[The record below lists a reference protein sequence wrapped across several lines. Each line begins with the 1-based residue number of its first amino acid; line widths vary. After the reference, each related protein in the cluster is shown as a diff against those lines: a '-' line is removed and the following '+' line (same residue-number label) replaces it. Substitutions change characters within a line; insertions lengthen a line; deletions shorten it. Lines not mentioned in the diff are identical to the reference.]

1 MDLAKSMLS
10 QSSFGQSIFGA
21 EEVERIFADRARVQR
36 MLDFEAALAR
46 AEAGARV
53 IPGQAAGPIADK
65 CRADLFDL
73 GALAVGARKAG
84 NLAIP
89 LIKQLTQ
96 LVAKENAEAAR
107 YVHWGATSQ
116 DVIDTGLV
124 LELRDALGWID
135 EQAGELCEEL
145 ARLAN
150 AHRATVVA
158 GRTWMQHAVP
168 ISYGV
173 KVAGWLDAM
182 IRHRARL
189 RETRRRVLVLQFGG
203 AAGTLSVLGGKGIE
217 VSEALAGDLRQ
228 QLPSVTWHAHRDRV
242 AEVATTVALLT
253 GTLGKIARDVSLQM
267 QTEVGELSE
276 PAGEGRGGSS
286 TMPQKRNPVGCAMIL
301 AAAIRVPGL
310 TSTMLSAMPQ
320 EHERGLGGWHA
331 EWETLPEIVR
341 LCAGALRWT
350 AEVIGGLEVDAER
363 MKQNLELTQGLIF
376 AEAVA
381 MKLAEKV
388 GNAAAHEMLESASR
402 RAIREKKHLRE
413 VLSADSAVMGQIGA
427 KEVAEIFD
435 ATRQLGAADEFI
447 DRAIAAARQPAP
459 TPERRAQNSAPRIKQ
474 SSRAQVRQSTKR
486 RK

>member
-1 MDLAKSMLS
+1 MLS
-10 QSSFGQSIFGA
+10 QSLFGQSMFGA

-53 IPGQAAGPIADK
+53 IPVQVAGPIAEK
-65 CRADLFDL
+65 CRVDFFDL
-73 GALAVGARKAG
+73 GVLATGARTAG
-84 NLAIP
+84 NVAIP

-96 LVAKENAEAAR
+96 LVAKENAEAGR

-116 DVIDTGLV
+116 DVIDTALV
-124 LELRDALGWID
+124 LQLREALGWID
-135 EQAGELCEEL
+135 ERAGEVCEEFASL
-145 ARLAN
+145 AD
-150 AHRATVVA
+150 AHRATVVS

-182 IRHRARL
+182 VRHRARL

-203 AAGTLSVLGGKGIE
+203 AAGTISVLGRKGIE
-217 VSEALAGDLRQ
+217 VAEALAGDLRLD
-228 QLPSVTWHAHRDRV
+228 LPAAPWHAHRDRV
-242 AEVATTVALLT
+242 VEVATTLALMI

-267 QTEVGELSE
+267 QTEVGEVSE

-301 AAAIRVPGL
+301 AAAVRVPGL
-310 TSTMLSAMPQ
+310 TSTMLTAMPQ

-341 LCAGALRWT
+341 LCAGALRW
-350 AEVIGGLEVDAER
+350 AVDVIGGLEVDVER
-363 MKQNLELTQGLIF
+363 MKQNLELTHGLIF

-381 MKLAEKV
+381 MKLAEKM
-388 GNAAAHEMLESASR
+388 GKAAAHELLASASR
-402 RAIREKKHLRE
+402 KAIRERTHLRD
-413 VLSADSAVMGQIGA
+413 VLSADSGLTGHIGP
-427 KEVAEIFD
+427 KELAEIFD
-435 ATRQLGAADEFI
+435 PVRELGSADEFI
-447 DRAIAAARQPAP
+447 DRVIEGSRQLAS
-459 TPERRAQNSAPRIKQ
+459 TPERRQQNSAPRIKQ
-474 SSRAQVRQSTKR
+474 SSRVQARPSSKR

>member
-1 MDLAKSMLS
+1 M
-10 QSSFGQSIFGA
+10 FGA

-53 IPGQAAGPIADK
+53 IPVQVAGPIAEK
-65 CRADLFDL
+65 CRVDFFDL
-73 GALAVGARKAG
+73 GVLATGARKAG
-84 NLAIP
+84 NVAIP

-96 LVAKENAEAAR
+96 LVAKENAEAGR

-116 DVIDTGLV
+116 DVIDTALV
-124 LELRDALGWID
+124 LQLREALGWID
-135 EQAGELCEEL
+135 ERAGEVCEEFASL
-145 ARLAN
+145 AD
-150 AHRATVVA
+150 AHRATVVS

-182 IRHRARL
+182 VRHRARL

-203 AAGTLSVLGGKGIE
+203 AAGTISVLGGKGIE
-217 VSEALAGDLRQ
+217 VAEALAGDLRLD
-228 QLPSVTWHAHRDRV
+228 LPAAPWHAHRDRV
-242 AEVATTVALLT
+242 VEVATTLALMI

-267 QTEVGELSE
+267 QTEVGEVSE

-301 AAAIRVPGL
+301 AAAVRVPGL
-310 TSTMLSAMPQ
+310 TSTMLTAMPQ

-341 LCAGALRWT
+341 LCAGALRW
-350 AEVIGGLEVDAER
+350 AVDVIGGLEVDVER
-363 MKQNLELTQGLIF
+363 MKQNLELTHGLIF

-381 MKLAEKV
+381 MKLAEKM
-388 GNAAAHEMLESASR
+388 GKAAAHELLASASR
-402 RAIREKKHLRE
+402 KAIRERTHLRD
-413 VLSADSAVMGQIGA
+413 VLSADSGLTGHIGP
-427 KEVAEIFD
+427 KELAEIFD
-435 ATRQLGAADEFI
+435 PVRELGSADEFI
-447 DRAIAAARQPAP
+447 DRVIEASRQLAS
-459 TPERRAQNSAPRIKQ
+459 TPERRQQNSAPRIKQ
-474 SSRAQVRQSTKR
+474 SSRVQARPSSKR

>member
-1 MDLAKSMLS
+1 MDLANSMLS
-10 QSSFGQSIFGA
+10 QSLFGQSMFGA

-46 AEAGARV
+46 AEAGAGV
-53 IPGQAAGPIADK
+53 IPGQVAGSIAEK
-65 CRADLFDL
+65 CRVDLFDL
-73 GALAVGARKAG
+73 GALGVGARKAG

-96 LVAKENAEAAR
+96 LVAKESAEAAR

-124 LELRDALGWID
+124 LELREALGWID
-135 EQAGELCEEL
+135 ERAAELCEEL
-145 ARLAN
+145 SHLAD
-150 AHRATVVA
+150 AHRTTMVA
-158 GRTWMQHAVP
+158 ARTWMQHAVP

-182 IRHRARL
+182 VRHRARL
-189 RETRRRVLVLQFGG
+189 REMRRRVLVLQFGG

-217 VSEALAGDLRQ
+217 VAEELAGDLRLD
-228 QLPSVTWHAHRDRV
+228 LPTAPWHAHRDRM
-242 AEVATTVALLT
+242 AEVATTLALMT

-267 QTEVGELSE
+267 QTEVGEVSE

-301 AAAIRVPGL
+301 AAAVRVPGL

-331 EWETLPEIVR
+331 EWETLPEVVR
-341 LCAGALRWT
+341 LCAGALRW
-350 AEVIGGLEVDAER
+350 AVEVIGGLEVDVER
-363 MKQNLELTQGLIF
+363 MKQNLELTHGLIF

-388 GNAAAHEMLESASR
+388 GKAVAHELLESASR
-402 RAIREKKHLRE
+402 KAIREKKHLRD
-413 VLSADSAVMGQIGA
+413 VLSADSDVSGHIGP
-427 KEVAEIFD
+427 KEMAGIFD
-435 ATRQLGAADEFI
+435 PTRQLGVADEFI
-447 DRAIAAARQPAP
+447 DRVIEASRQLAS
-459 TPERRAQNSAPRIKQ
+459 TPERRQQNSTPSIKQ
-474 SSRAQVRQSTKR
+474 SSRGQARLSSKR

>member
-1 MDLAKSMLS
+1 M
-10 QSSFGQSIFGA
+10 FGQSMFGA

-46 AEAGARV
+46 AEAGAGV
-53 IPGQAAGPIADK
+53 IPGQAAGPIAEK
-65 CRADLFDL
+65 CRVDLFDL

-96 LVAKENAEAAR
+96 RVAKDNAEAAR

-124 LELRDALGWID
+124 LELREALGWID
-135 EQAGELCEEL
+135 ERAGELCEAVASL
-145 ARLAN
+145 AD
-150 AHRATVVA
+150 AHRGTVVA

-173 KVAGWLDAM
+173 KVSGWLDALV
-182 IRHRARL
+182 RHRARL

-217 VSEALAGDLRQ
+217 VAEALAGDLRLD
-228 QLPSVTWHAHRDRV
+228 LPATPWHAHRDRM
-242 AEVATTVALLT
+242 AEIATTLALLT
-253 GTLGKIARDVSLQM
+253 GTLGKIARDISLQM
-267 QTEVGELSE
+267 QTEVAEVLE

-301 AAAIRVPGL
+301 AAAVRVPGL
-310 TSTMLSAMPQ
+310 TSTILSAMPQ

-350 AEVIGGLEVDAER
+350 VEVISGLEVDTDR
-363 MKQNLELTQGLIF
+363 MKQNLELTHGLIF
-376 AEAVA
+376 AEAIA

-388 GNAAAHEMLESASR
+388 GKAAAHEMLESASR
-402 RAIREKKHLRE
+402 KAIGEKKHVRD
-413 VLSADSAVMGQIGA
+413 VLSADSAVTSRIGA
-427 KEVAEIFD
+427 KELAEIFD
-435 ATRQLGAADEFI
+435 PTRQLGVADEFI
-447 DRAIAAARQPAP
+447 DRAIEAARQLAS
-459 TPERRAQNSAPRIKQ
+459 TPERRPQNSTPRIKQ
-474 SSRAQVRQSTKR
+474 SSRVQVRPSSKR

>member
-1 MDLAKSMLS
+1 M
-10 QSSFGQSIFGA
+10 FGA

-53 IPGQAAGPIADK
+53 IPVQVAGPIAEK
-65 CRADLFDL
+65 CRVDFFDL
-73 GALAVGARKAG
+73 GVLATGARTAG
-84 NLAIP
+84 NVAIP

-96 LVAKENAEAAR
+96 LVAKENAEAGR

-116 DVIDTGLV
+116 DVIDTALV
-124 LELRDALGWID
+124 LQLREALGWID
-135 EQAGELCEEL
+135 ERAGEVCEEFASL
-145 ARLAN
+145 AD
-150 AHRATVVA
+150 AHRATVVS

-182 IRHRARL
+182 VRHRARL

-203 AAGTLSVLGGKGIE
+203 AAGTISVLGRKGIE
-217 VSEALAGDLRQ
+217 VAEALAGDLRLD
-228 QLPSVTWHAHRDRV
+228 LPAAPWHAHRDRV
-242 AEVATTVALLT
+242 VEVATTLALMI

-267 QTEVGELSE
+267 QTEVGEVSE

-301 AAAIRVPGL
+301 AAAVRVPGL
-310 TSTMLSAMPQ
+310 TSTMLTAMPQ

-341 LCAGALRWT
+341 LCAGALRW
-350 AEVIGGLEVDAER
+350 AVDVIGGLEVDVER
-363 MKQNLELTQGLIF
+363 MKQNLELTHGLIF

-381 MKLAEKV
+381 MKLAEKM
-388 GNAAAHEMLESASR
+388 GKAAAHELLASASR
-402 RAIREKKHLRE
+402 KAIRERTHLRD
-413 VLSADSAVMGQIGA
+413 VLSADSGLTGHIGP
-427 KEVAEIFD
+427 KELAEIFD
-435 ATRQLGAADEFI
+435 PVRELGSADEFI
-447 DRAIAAARQPAP
+447 DRVIEGSRQLAS
-459 TPERRAQNSAPRIKQ
+459 TPERRQQNSAPRIKQ
-474 SSRAQVRQSTKR
+474 SSRVQARPSSKR